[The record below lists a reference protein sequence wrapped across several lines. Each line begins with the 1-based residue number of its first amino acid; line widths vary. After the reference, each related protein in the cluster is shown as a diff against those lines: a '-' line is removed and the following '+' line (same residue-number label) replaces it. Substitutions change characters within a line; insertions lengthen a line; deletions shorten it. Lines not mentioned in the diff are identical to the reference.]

1 YGEMQTLVEAFR
13 DGEVSGEDFTAKLGD
28 IEDAAASAFD
38 QLDAGDR
45 VQFSGVISQLERLGG
60 VIGGII
66 SLANSMGAALSRAAG
81 VAPDQ
86 QAAQAMRDRHAAE
99 AASMESLEAQRAAT
113 ESFTAAEEA
122 RNSATEDQL
131 RLQREVEAVRKRAG
145 ESGATLTTQQAT
157 DFATASLAA
166 EDARRAARSAGGGGG
181 GSRSRGGG
189 GGAARERLDDYQQE
203 AQAIRDRTLALEA
216 EAASIVAAAASNQQY
231 GDALEYARTRAELLH
246 AAQQAGK
253 VITPELSAE
262 IDRLAQ
268 GYVTAGLNAEQ
279 AAERLEKIKDQSERG
294 KAALSDMFGSIIDGS
309 MSAKEAVGNL
319 LMQIAQ
325 VQMMN
330 AVMGLPGM
338 GGIASG
344 LGGLLTPRFAT
355 GGMHQG
361 GLRIVGENGPELE
374 ATGAARIWNASQTRN
389 MLSGPGG
396 GGRQDV
402 EVHVTVGVDQKSGNL
417 TAFVDKKVQEGVTYG
432 IRQHDRDFNQ
442 RVAAAQVNHRKR
454 HG

>member
-1 YGEMQTLVEAFR
+1 M
-13 DGEVSGEDFTAKLGD
+13 
-28 IEDAAASAFD
+28 
-38 QLDAGDR
+38 
-45 VQFSGVISQLERLGG
+45 
-60 VIGGII
+60 IGGII

-99 AASMESLEAQRAAT
+99 AASLESLEAQRAAT

-122 RNSATEDQL
+122 RNSATEEQL
-131 RLQREVEAVRKRAG
+131 RLQREVEAVRKLAG
-145 ESGATLTTQQAT
+145 ERGATLTTQQAT

-166 EDARRAARSAGGGGG
+166 EEARRAARSAGGGGG

-216 EAASIVAAAASNQQY
+216 EAASIVAAAASNEQY

-294 KAALSDMFGSIIDGS
+294 KAALSDMFGSISDGS

-325 VQMMN
+325 VQMMK

-374 ATGAARIWNASQTRN
+374 ATGAARVWNASQTRN
-389 MLSGPGG
+389 MLSGSGSNAGG
-396 GGRQDV
+396 G
-402 EVHVTVGVDQKSGNL
+402 TSSIMVDLSPDLIARVLSEAEGQSARISQK
-417 TAFVDKKVQEGVTYG
+417 T
-432 IRQHDRDFNQ
+432 
-442 RVAAAQVNHRKR
+442 AAAQGRASANMMNQKTGSRR
-454 HG
+454 RT